1 MAGYTLTPRARRD
14 LDSIAAYSIREWGRE
29 QAARYVRDLRAA
41 IEMVAAN
48 PLRGRNREE
57 LRPGYFSMSRGSHI
71 VFYRRMP
78 DGIDVVRIL
87 HQRMEP
93 ERHL

>member
-1 MAGYTLTPRARRD
+1 MAGYTLTPGARRD
-14 LDSIAAYSIREWGRE
+14 LDSITAHSVQEWGRE
-29 QAARYVRDLRAA
+29 QAARYVRDLRSA

-48 PLRGRNREE
+48 PLRGRNRDE
-57 LRPGYFSMSRGSHI
+57 LRKGCFSVPRGSHVI
-71 VFYRRMP
+71 FYRRTS

-93 ERHL
+93 GRRL